1 MANRAAIRE
10 LQSRL
15 AARLQAAQ
23 TQGVS
28 VSWLAVRSG
37 GARYLFPLVQSG
49 EIFPLTALLKVPYCK
64 PWFTGVLNLRGGL
77 FGVVDLGAFVTGNAV
92 GNRSET
98 ALSEASVVT
107 FHSALDINCG
117 LLVDSLAGLR
127 GADSFSS
134 STGPLPGS
142 PSYFGNRYAEAADS
156 SVVWQEL
163 NLQSLSQMPEFLNI
177 NA

>member
-23 TQGVS
+23 TKGVS

-49 EIFPLTALLKVPYCK
+49 EIFPSPTLLKVPYCR
-64 PWFTGVLNLRGGL
+64 PWFAGVVNLRGGL
-77 FGVVDLGAFVTGNAV
+77 FGVVDLATFVAGPPAM
-92 GNRSET
+92 NRTEM
-98 ALSEASVVT
+98 AMSEASIVT
-107 FHSALDINCG
+107 FHTALDINCG

-134 STGPLPGS
+134 SSGPLPGS
-142 PSYFGNRYAEAADS
+142 PSYYGNRYVEAADS
-156 SVVWQEL
+156 DAVWQEL
-163 NLQSLSQMPEFLNI
+163 NLQSLAQLPEFLNI
-177 NA
+177 NE